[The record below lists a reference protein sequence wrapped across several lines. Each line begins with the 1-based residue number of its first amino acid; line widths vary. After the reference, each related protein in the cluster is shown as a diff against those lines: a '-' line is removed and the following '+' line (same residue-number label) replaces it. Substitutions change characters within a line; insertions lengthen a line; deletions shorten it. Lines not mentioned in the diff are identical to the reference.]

1 MSQMKLNF
9 IEDTYSSYQMNQLK
23 SKLQSIKIR
32 FSLSSYQVCLYE
44 KSKLERNSSQLSILL
59 CLVLEMKLRTR
70 LLKCIILDHT
80 SVKEDKLAN
89 FFQVKDMRFST
100 WEIPGLSRL
109 TQTYPNIF
117 EDFQKHSKDV
127 QKDAPNILPLPVTRK
142 RPGNGQLSFNNP
154 PALRGTSDN
163 QLPVLDPASLPRSPL
178 SPASS
183 SACDPTLWY
192 TGHTEAEEPAC

>member
-1 MSQMKLNF
+1 MKF
-9 IEDTYSSYQMNQLK
+9 G
-23 SKLQSIKIR
+23 
-32 FSLSSYQVCLYE
+32 
-44 KSKLERNSSQLSILL
+44 
-59 CLVLEMKLRTR
+59 TR
-70 LLKCIILDHT
+70 LSKCIILDHK

-127 QKDAPNILPLPVTRK
+127 QKDAPNILPLLVTRK
-142 RPGNGQLSFNNP
+142 RPRNGQLSFNNP
-154 PALRGTSDN
+154 PALCGTSDN

-192 TGHTEAEEPAC
+192 TGHTEAEEPACWISTCWYSGIAVKTLEWLELHSLCNGVTKTWQMSEYTEYRTQWVFHCRDVAVHLKRAQSFV